1 MECYINSYVYFIGL
15 VGSSVFLYYTYDSL
29 LKLLNNE
36 VNSKLAHIEL
46 ELELAR
52 QEIKQLIAIKTETT
66 HDETPEA
73 ETTDDETPEAD
84 TD

>member
-1 MECYINSYVYFIGL
+1 MECYINSDVYFIGL

-36 VNSKLAHIEL
+36 VSSKLAHIEL

-52 QEIKQLIAIKTETT
+52 HEIRTLIALRVESS
-66 HDETPEA
+66 
-73 ETTDDETPEAD
+73 DDEMPVED